1 MTEADY
7 WGKKSE
13 PFFEEVTERIGNCVL
28 ASKIRDATKEEIARA
43 AEQHAAGKCPHNIVV
58 DEYAYM
64 YDFRSCFTCG
74 KGLGTV

>member
-7 WGKKSE
+7 WGKTSE

-28 ASKIRDATKEEIARA
+28 ASKVRKATAEDVAKA
-43 AEQHAAGKCPHNIVV
+43 AEQHAAGMCPHNIVV
-58 DEYAYM
+58 DE